1 MSDHS
6 IVLNFESLKFNLFYS
21 SEEII
26 TDKSFDPDLNF
37 FNSNIGNLDTPYISH
52 EEHKNL
58 NVNGSEDTL
67 FILHLNIRTIKKFI
81 FFLSNLTKFL
91 CTINNEIIFKNS
103 SAGLKSTIFIHIK
116 IYKIKTI
123 LVSELHF
130 LSSVV

>member
-58 NVNGSEDTL
+58 NVNGS
-67 FILHLNIRTIKKFI
+67 
-81 FFLSNLTKFL
+81 
-91 CTINNEIIFKNS
+91 
-103 SAGLKSTIFIHIK
+103 
-116 IYKIKTI
+116 
-123 LVSELHF
+123 
-130 LSSVV
+130 